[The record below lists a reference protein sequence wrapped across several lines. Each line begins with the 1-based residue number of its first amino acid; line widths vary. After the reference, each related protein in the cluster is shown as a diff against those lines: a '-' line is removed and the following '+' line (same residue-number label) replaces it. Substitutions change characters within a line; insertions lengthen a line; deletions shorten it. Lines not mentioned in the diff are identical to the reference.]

1 MMNSELRILFIVD
14 AIQGRNG
21 VGTYFQDLTCHL
33 RNRVGQVELVAPSL
47 HAPHPCQGVSL
58 PMPGDATQQVFLPR
72 MRRLTQLAVDMK
84 PHVIVV
90 PGPGLFALAGFWL
103 ASKLGIPVC
112 MTHQTDYSKLVD
124 LYWSGITGRF
134 AQTMLA
140 WTNLLMFR
148 GSSTIATISQPQ
160 VQQLRRQGIPHP
172 HLVGT
177 TLAPEFVDPPVT
189 EPRSQIRKVLFVGRL
204 AAEKNLDHFLAL
216 TQQRPD
222 LQFSIAGDG
231 PLRGLVEEQLKCCN
245 NLQFLGWCSRQTV
258 QEQLDQHDLLILP
271 SAVEA
276 FGTVALEAMARKRLV
291 LTTPACGINDWQ
303 SLAKGLITMEPG
315 ESLLQAVRRIETLPA
330 AERSYICQQAHRG
343 ARQLNE
349 EALDQWLSVLQI
361 TANKAHLL
369 PRPIPSATF
378 AVLRRLAAY
387 QT

>member
-33 RNRVGQVELVAPSL
+33 RNRVDQVELVAPSL
-47 HAPHPCQGVSL
+47 HTPHPCQGVAL
-58 PMPGDATQQVFLPR
+58 PMPGDATQKVFLPR
-72 MRRLTQLAVDMK
+72 MRRLTQLAVDMN

-124 LYWSGITGRF
+124 LYWNGITGRF

-140 WTNLLMFR
+140 WTNLFMFK
-148 GSSTIATISQPQ
+148 GSTTIATISQPQ

-177 TLAPEFVDPPVT
+177 TLAPEFIEPSIT
-189 EPRSQIRKVLFVGRL
+189 EPRPQIKKVLFVGRL

-216 TQQRPD
+216 AQQRPD
-222 LQFSIAGDG
+222 LQFSIVGDG
-231 PLRGLVEEQLKCCN
+231 PLRGLVESQMEHSH
-245 NLQFLGWCSRQTV
+245 NLHFHGWCPRQSV
-258 QEQLDQHDLLILP
+258 REQVDQHDLLILP

-291 LTTPACGINDWQ
+291 LTTPACGINDWKA
-303 SLAKGLITMEPG
+303 LAKGLLTMEPR
-315 ESLLQAVRRIETLPA
+315 ESLAQALQRVEALPA
-330 AERSYICQQAHRG
+330 AERSYICQHAYHG

-349 EALDQWLSVLQI
+349 DALDQWLSVLQI

>member
-21 VGTYFQDLTCHL
+21 VGTYFQDLACHL
-33 RNRVGQVELVAPSL
+33 EKRVAQVELVAPSL
-47 HAPHPCQGVSL
+47 ETPHPCQGVAL
-58 PMPGDATQQVFLPR
+58 PMPGDATQKVFLPR
-72 MRRLTQLAVDMK
+72 MRRLTQLAMAMK

-90 PGPGLFALAGFWL
+90 PGPGLFAVAGFWL
-103 ASKLGIPVC
+103 ASKLSIPVC

-124 LYWSGITGRF
+124 LYWQGITGRF

-140 WTNLLMFR
+140 WTNLFMFR
-148 GSSTIATISQPQ
+148 GSTSIATISQPQ

-177 TLAPEFVDPPVT
+177 TLAPEFIEPAIS
-189 EPRSQIRKVLFVGRL
+189 EPRQHIKKILFVGRL
-204 AAEKNLDHFLAL
+204 AAEKNLHHFLELAS
-216 TQQRPD
+216 QRPD
-222 LQFSIAGDG
+222 LQFSIVGDG
-231 PLRGLVEEQLKCCN
+231 PLRAMVEQQVKRSH
-245 NLQFLGWCSRQTV
+245 NLAFLGWCPRQTV
-258 QEQLDQHDLLILP
+258 RQQVDQHDLLILP
-271 SAVEA
+271 SSVEA

-291 LTTPACGINDWQ
+291 LTTPACGINDWKT
-303 SLAKGLITMEPG
+303 LAKGLVVMEAG
-315 ESLLQAVRRIETLPA
+315 ETLLQALQRIEALPT
-330 AERSYICQQAHRG
+330 AERAYICQQGYRG

-349 EALDQWLSVLQI
+349 DTLDQWLSVLQI